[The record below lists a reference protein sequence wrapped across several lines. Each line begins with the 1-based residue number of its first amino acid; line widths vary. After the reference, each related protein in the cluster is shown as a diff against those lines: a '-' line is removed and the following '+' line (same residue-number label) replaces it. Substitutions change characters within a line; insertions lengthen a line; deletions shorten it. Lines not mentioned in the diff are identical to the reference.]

1 MQDGFSKMEVA
12 WILTKRLYQFKAR
25 GFEKKE
31 SFSETSPE
39 SRYYIWVDNA
49 KFEADIDWN
58 LE

>member
-1 MQDGFSKMEVA
+1 MQDGFSQMEVA
-12 WILTKRLYQFKAR
+12 WILTKRLYQFKAK

-58 LE
+58 

>member
-1 MQDGFSKMEVA
+1 MQDGFSQMEVA

-39 SRYYIWVDNA
+39 SRYYI
-49 KFEADIDWN
+49 
-58 LE
+58 